1 MRPDE
6 ILVHVTD
13 VLASDAAGR
22 VETGAQHEWSVLHSH
37 PHRGQTRPLLAES
50 VQWWV
55 HVDILSEQD
64 AAFQML
70 LPQLLRC
77 RRRCLHL
84 FLHNLDRL
92 KVDTAPVKVL
102 VAVVALVD
110 ADVAD
115 ADEVDVADVDE
126 EDADGAGADEVD
138 AVWAQHVA

>member
-1 MRPDE
+1 M
-6 ILVHVTD
+6 
-13 VLASDAAGR
+13 
-22 VETGAQHEWSVLHSH
+22 SVLHSH

-77 RRRCLHL
+77 RRQSLHL

-102 VAVVALVD
+102 VVVVALADGDVVD
-110 ADVAD
+110 ADVDAVGVDVAD
-115 ADEVDVADVDE
+115 ADEA
-126 EDADGAGADEVD
+126 D
-138 AVWAQHVA
+138 AV

>member
-1 MRPDE
+1 MDA
-6 ILVHVTD
+6 LVF
-13 VLASDAAGR
+13 AAAGR
-22 VETGAQHEWSVLHSH
+22 DGTLATDGLHALSVLHSH

-70 LPQLLRC
+70 LPQFLRC
-77 RRRCLHL
+77 RRQSLHQ

-110 ADVAD
+110 VVGAGDEADAGDGVDA
-115 ADEVDVADVDE
+115 ADEVDEADV
-126 EDADGAGADEVD
+126 AG
-138 AVWAQHVA
+138 VA